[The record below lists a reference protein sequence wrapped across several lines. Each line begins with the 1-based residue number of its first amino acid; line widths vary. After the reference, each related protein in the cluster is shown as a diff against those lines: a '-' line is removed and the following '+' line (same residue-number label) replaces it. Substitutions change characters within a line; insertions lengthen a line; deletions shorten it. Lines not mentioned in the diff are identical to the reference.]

1 MAGGQLA
8 PLPTNSR
15 IPRVLLYSKG
25 KAIGETV
32 EERVGI
38 ALHRVSGASVG
49 DFREGGRNEVEQLVI
64 ERKEKK
70 S

>member
-1 MAGGQLA
+1 M
-8 PLPTNSR
+8 
-15 IPRVLLYSKG
+15 
-25 KAIGETV
+25 